1 MSTVE
6 LKNLLIHRISEIT
19 DVSFLEAL
27 KTILDSKSEST
38 ILSLTQEQRDEILAS
53 KKEIE
58 QGLFVENDQLQ
69 QEMARWLSEK

>member
-1 MSTVE
+1 MTTTE
-6 LKNLLIHRISEIT
+6 LKNLLIYRISEIS

-38 ILSLTQEQRDEILAS
+38 FIALTPEQRDEILAS

-58 QGLFVENDQLQ
+58 QGLYIENQALEREITEWQ
-69 QEMARWLSEK
+69 NAK